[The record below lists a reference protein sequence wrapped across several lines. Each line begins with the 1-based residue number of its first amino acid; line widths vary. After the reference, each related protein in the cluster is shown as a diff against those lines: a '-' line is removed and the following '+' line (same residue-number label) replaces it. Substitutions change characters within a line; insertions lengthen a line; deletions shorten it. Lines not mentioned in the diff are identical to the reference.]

1 MVKMK
6 MKITLKTAIKAKKGL
21 TKMLKNFVGKKRN
34 ETNVFQL
41 CCGKREKITL
51 VTLVGRTLFENYV
64 EMVAGLPINEQ
75 INDQDLLRAN

>member
-41 CCGKREKITL
+41 CCGQRAYVGYVGWKNL
-51 VTLVGRTLFENYV
+51 V
-64 EMVAGLPINEQ
+64 
-75 INDQDLLRAN
+75 

>member
-1 MVKMK
+1 

-41 CCGKREKITL
+41 CCGKGKNY
-51 VTLVGRTLFENYV
+51 VGYVGLVGKNLESYV
-64 EMVAGLPINEQ
+64 EMVAGLPINKQ
-75 INDQDLLRAN
+75 I

>member
-1 MVKMK
+1 

-21 TKMLKNFVGKKRN
+21 TKMLKNFVGNKRN

-41 CCGKREKITL
+41 CCGQRAY
-51 VTLVGRTLFENYV
+51 VGYVGWKNLESYV

-75 INDQDLLRAN
+75 NK

>member
-21 TKMLKNFVGKKRN
+21 TKMLKNFVGNKRN

-41 CCGKREKITL
+41 CCGKREK
-51 VTLVGRTLFENYV
+51 
-64 EMVAGLPINEQ
+64 
-75 INDQDLLRAN
+75 LRWLRWLEEP